1 MRSNIQR
8 YRIKQR
14 LKIKHL
20 KLKLMYDYR
29 CDLLE
34 EMQLTRYG
42 IWKKQS
48 MREDELQRRELDF
61 FGPRDS

>member
-14 LKIKHL
+14 TKIKYL

-34 EMQLTRYG
+34 EMHLTRYG

>member
-14 LKIKHL
+14 MKIKYL

-29 CDLLE
+29 CELLQ

-42 IWKKQS
+42 IWRKQS
-48 MREDELQRRELDF
+48 MREDEIQQRELDF
-61 FGPRDS
+61 FGPRDA